1 MLQGLHKSSKV
12 PEGEMDR
19 GKEKRRRGDKES
31 EQGRKKKVRGG
42 EGKEE
47 VVTVATEDEVEVV
60 TVATEEEVEEF
71 FAILRRMQEAAKYF
85 GKGSGEGWRA
95 AVEAEVVEVIDGGG
109 NNEEENMIQ
118 SSGAEEVAAVVEEE
132 EENGVLDLN
141 ATPVVES
148 DGA

>member
-1 MLQGLHKSSKV
+1 MLQVLHKSSKV

-19 GKEKRRRGDKES
+19 GKEKRKRGDKES
-31 EQGRKKKVRGG
+31 EQGRKKKVRGR
-42 EGKEE
+42 EGKE
-47 VVTVATEDEVEVV
+47 EVV

-95 AVEAEVVEVIDGGG
+95 AVEAKVVEVIDGGG